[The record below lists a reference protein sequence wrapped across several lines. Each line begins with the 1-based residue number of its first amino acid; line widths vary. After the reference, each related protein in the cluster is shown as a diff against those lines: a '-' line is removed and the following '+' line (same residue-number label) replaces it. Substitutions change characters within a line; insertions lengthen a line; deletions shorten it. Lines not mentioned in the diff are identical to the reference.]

1 MRHGLDELRIGR
13 IRFVPHLLDVVETF
27 FVTTH
32 INFQV
37 LQMHFT
43 LSFFGGRNSQ
53 MMVLPYFE
61 HSSEGLFKTPNEN
74 AAPKIC
80 YQFQMKSVEH
90 GCFRGNGSLNE
101 SA

>member
-1 MRHGLDELRIGR
+1 
-13 IRFVPHLLDVVETF
+13 
-27 FVTTH
+27 
-32 INFQV
+32 
-37 LQMHFT
+37 
-43 LSFFGGRNSQ
+43 

-61 HSSEGLFKTPNEN
+61 HSSEALFKTPNEN